1 MTIQKEKRAL
11 IPETVWLSSNALDE
25 IDDFQPTSGRECAAW
40 LFGRRFHDRVEVH
53 AVDGWVRGEP
63 WSVLLPRD
71 PQLELR
77 HQDDGLQLVGD
88 LHTHPSYADPSPE
101 DERSWT
107 SNARKFGRPVVGLI
121 VGGSAPDSPFPF
133 ADPIFRAW
141 MAGPK

>member
-11 IPETVWLSSNALDE
+11 IPETVWLSSNALDA

-40 LFGRRFHDRVEVH
+40 LFRPPLPRQGRGSRGRRLGQRRTMECPASPRSAARVAPPGRRV
-53 AVDGWVRGEP
+53 AAGRC
-63 WSVLLPRD
+63 
-71 PQLELR
+71 
-77 HQDDGLQLVGD
+77 